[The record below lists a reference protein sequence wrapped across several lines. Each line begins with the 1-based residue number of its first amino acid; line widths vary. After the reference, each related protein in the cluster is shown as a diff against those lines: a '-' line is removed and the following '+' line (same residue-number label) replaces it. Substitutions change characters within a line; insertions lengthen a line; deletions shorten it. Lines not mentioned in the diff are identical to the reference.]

1 MLPVLFANSHLKFAH
16 TEGERFETC
25 VLFADILLDHNCKG
39 QGGGILMAPSES
51 QILCD
56 RHSPW
61 MFFLPQGYRKKTEFR
76 AWSSV
81 TSVHSVHL
89 HLILTFLNS
98 SVCWLSHQNLIF
110 HHHQNVRSQ
119 AQPLYW
125 GWEEQSKSYPLL
137 VKLSPSSCLA

>member
-16 TEGERFETC
+16 AEGERFETC
-25 VLFADILLDHNCKG
+25 VLFADILLDHSCKG

-61 MFFLPQGYRKKTEFR
+61 MFFLPQGYRKKTEVR

-81 TSVHSVHL
+81 TS
-89 HLILTFLNS
+89 
-98 SVCWLSHQNLIF
+98 
-110 HHHQNVRSQ
+110 SQ
-119 AQPLYW
+119 C
-125 GWEEQSKSYPLL
+125 
-137 VKLSPSSCLA
+137 PSSSNINVLELLCLLAVTSKLNFSSPLEC